1 LAAALQNIKGRSI
14 GSWTTDCLRSLN
26 ANHLSTHVGQH
37 HGGKWA
43 RPDASNFND
52 TKT

>member
-1 LAAALQNIKGRSI
+1 LATALQNIKAWTIRGR
-14 GSWTTDCLRSLN
+14 TTDCLGSLN
-26 ANHLSTHVGQH
+26 ANHLGAHVGQH